1 VTTEKKGLGRDIG
14 GSVFLFCSEDLSTGA
29 FLSTQT
35 ICSSCR
41 CACEFGELHLGIIIR
56 VGFGATA
63 VCILRGI
70 SWGGVFFFFLF
81 WCSVAVLA
89 APGRCI
95 LQRDNIGDRR
105 RVVL

>member
-1 VTTEKKGLGRDIG
+1 MIKEKKAGGRNRG

-29 FLSTQT
+29 FLITQT

-56 VGFGATA
+56 VGFVATA
-63 VCILRGI
+63 VYILRGI
-70 SWGGVFFFFLF
+70 YWAGVFVFFFFG
-81 WCSVAVLA
+81 CSVAVVA

-95 LQRDNIGDRR
+95 CKGII
-105 RVVL
+105 

>member
-1 VTTEKKGLGRDIG
+1 VIKEKKAGGRNRG

-29 FLSTQT
+29 FLITQT

-56 VGFGATA
+56 VGFVATA

-70 SWGGVFFFFLF
+70 YWAGVFVFFF
-81 WCSVAVLA
+81 WCSVAVVA

>member
-1 VTTEKKGLGRDIG
+1 M
-14 GSVFLFCSEDLSTGA
+14 FCSEDLSTGA
-29 FLSTQT
+29 FLITQT

-41 CACEFGELHLGIIIR
+41 CACKFGELLLGIIIR
-56 VGFGATA
+56 VGFVATA

-70 SWGGVFFFFLF
+70 YWAGVFVFFFFFFFF
-81 WCSVAVLA
+81 WCSVAVVA